1 MENIE
6 KLNEQFLHIQGLLS
20 KKDFA
25 AAIELLDSMF
35 KEYSAIDWVG
45 DNKITDA
52 ESEQMQK
59 LHYVYKDFYAHH
71 LITYYCQLFTALV
84 SLLDE
89 AAKYKNSITKA
100 YAHVDSILA
109 ELENLEKVTQSEDS
123 HNKLWLERSDYK
135 TVKSMLSDCCGLP
148 QCGIS
153 QEDYQDFLYTY
164 NHQPDLLDDED
175 TVEDDEDT
183 VEDDEDGYL
192 DMDNDYDDIEDYFE
206 KKSWCNIHFYC
217 LGVVKS
223 CTVGGNINY
232 RSIIDKLQHD
242 IGISPEVW
250 QLKDDSEFNVVKKME
265 ALVTSKLCNFNP
277 TIDIDHNILPTLLE
291 QVDNSNAPLSIEVVA
306 TLNYREL
313 GTTCIGYVVSGKLTV
328 GDKVKLNF
336 ALGNGEHAPELDDN
350 DVLSAKVTWIET
362 NGTEL
367 TTKAIANQTLSFGL
381 DIERFLLP
389 ETISSVEHYEV

>member
-1 MENIE
+1 MKDINV
-6 KLNEQFLHIQGLLS
+6 LNEKFLTAQELW
-20 KKDFA
+20 KKNEFA
-25 AAIELLDSMF
+25 SAFEMLDGMY
-35 KEYSAIDWVG
+35 KEYSAMDWIEEGVS
-45 DNKITDA
+45 TDA
-52 ESEQMQK
+52 DANELQQA
-59 LHYVYKDFYAHH
+59 LHYIYKDFYAHH
-71 LITYYCQLFTALV
+71 LINYYCQLFTALV

-89 AAKYKNSITKA
+89 AAKYKNNITKA

-109 ELENLEKVTQSEDS
+109 ELENLEKVAPSEYS
-123 HNKLWLERSDYK
+123 HHKLWLERSDYK

-175 TVEDDEDT
+175 TGEDDED
-183 VEDDEDGYL
+183 DYF

-250 QLKDDSEFNVVKKME
+250 QLKDDSEFKVVKKME
-265 ALVTSKLCNFNP
+265 DFVTSKLCNFNP

-336 ALGNGEHAPELDDN
+336 ALGNGEHTPELDDN

-381 DIERFLLP
+381 DIERYLLP
-389 ETISSVEHYEV
+389 ETISSVEHYKV

>member
-1 MENIE
+1 MKDINV
-6 KLNEQFLHIQGLLS
+6 LNEKFLTAQELWE
-20 KKDFA
+20 KNEFA
-25 AAIELLDSMF
+25 SAFEMLDGMY
-35 KEYSAIDWVG
+35 KEYSAMDWIEEGVS
-45 DNKITDA
+45 TDA
-52 ESEQMQK
+52 DANEQQQA
-59 LHYVYKDFYAHH
+59 LHYIYKDFYAHH
-71 LITYYCQLFTALV
+71 LINYYCQLFTALV

-89 AAKYKNSITKA
+89 AAKYKNNITKA

-109 ELENLEKVTQSEDS
+109 ELENLEKVAPSEYS
-123 HNKLWLERSDYK
+123 HHKLWLERSDYK

-175 TVEDDEDT
+175 TGEDDED
-183 VEDDEDGYL
+183 DYL

-250 QLKDDSEFNVVKKME
+250 QLKDDSEFKVVKKME
-265 ALVTSKLCNFNP
+265 DFVTSKLCNFNP

-336 ALGNGEHAPELDDN
+336 ALGNGEHTPELDDN

-381 DIERFLLP
+381 DIERYLLP
-389 ETISSVEHYEV
+389 ETISSVEHYKV

>member
-1 MENIE
+1 MKDINV
-6 KLNEQFLHIQGLLS
+6 LNEKFLTAQELWE
-20 KKDFA
+20 KNEFA
-25 AAIELLDSMF
+25 SAFEMLDGMYE
-35 KEYSAIDWVG
+35 EYSAMDWIEEGVS
-45 DNKITDA
+45 TDA
-52 ESEQMQK
+52 DANEQQQA
-59 LHYVYKDFYAHH
+59 LHYIYKDFYAHH
-71 LITYYCQLFTALV
+71 LINYYCQLFTALV

-109 ELENLEKVTQSEDS
+109 ELGNLEKVAPSEDS
-123 HNKLWLERSDYK
+123 HHKLWLERSDYK

-175 TVEDDEDT
+175 TGEDDED
-183 VEDDEDGYL
+183 DYF

-250 QLKDDSEFNVVKKME
+250 QLKDDSEFKVVKKME

-336 ALGNGEHAPELDDN
+336 ALGNGEHTPKLDDN

-389 ETISSVEHYEV
+389 ETISSVEHYKV

>member
-1 MENIE
+1 MKDINV
-6 KLNEQFLHIQGLLS
+6 LNEKFLTAQELW
-20 KKDFA
+20 KKNEFA
-25 AAIELLDSMF
+25 SAFEMLDGMY
-35 KEYSAIDWVG
+35 KEYSAMDWIEEGVS
-45 DNKITDA
+45 TDA
-52 ESEQMQK
+52 DANEQQQA
-59 LHYVYKDFYAHH
+59 LHYIYKDFYAHH
-71 LITYYCQLFTALV
+71 LINYYCQLFTALV

-89 AAKYKNSITKA
+89 AAKYKNNITKA

-109 ELENLEKVTQSEDS
+109 ELENLEKVAPSEYS
-123 HNKLWLERSDYK
+123 HHKLWLERSDYK

-175 TVEDDEDT
+175 TGEDDED
-183 VEDDEDGYL
+183 DYF

-265 ALVTSKLCNFNP
+265 ALVTSKLCNFNS

-367 TTKAIANQTLSFGL
+367 TTKAIANQALSFGL
-381 DIERFLLP
+381 DIERYLLP
-389 ETISSVEHYEV
+389 ETISGVEHYKV

>member
-1 MENIE
+1 MKDINV
-6 KLNEQFLHIQGLLS
+6 LNEKFLTAQELW
-20 KKDFA
+20 KKNEFA
-25 AAIELLDSMF
+25 SAFEMLDGMY
-35 KEYSAIDWVG
+35 KEYSAMDWIEEGVS
-45 DNKITDA
+45 TDA
-52 ESEQMQK
+52 DANEQQQA
-59 LHYVYKDFYAHH
+59 LHYIYKDFYAHH
-71 LITYYCQLFTALV
+71 LINYYCQLFTALV

-89 AAKYKNSITKA
+89 AAKYKNNITKA

-109 ELENLEKVTQSEDS
+109 ELENLEKVAPSEYS
-123 HNKLWLERSDYK
+123 HHKLWLERSDYK

-175 TVEDDEDT
+175 TGEDDED
-183 VEDDEDGYL
+183 DYF

-336 ALGNGEHAPELDDN
+336 ALGNGEHTPELDDN

-367 TTKAIANQTLSFGL
+367 TTKAIANQPLSFGL
-381 DIERFLLP
+381 DIERYLLP
-389 ETISSVEHYEV
+389 ETISSVEHYKV

>member
-1 MENIE
+1 MKDINV
-6 KLNEQFLHIQGLLS
+6 LNEKFLTAQELW
-20 KKDFA
+20 KKNEFA
-25 AAIELLDSMF
+25 SAFEMLDGMY
-35 KEYSAIDWVG
+35 KEYSAMDWIEEGVS
-45 DNKITDA
+45 TDA
-52 ESEQMQK
+52 DANEQQQA
-59 LHYVYKDFYAHH
+59 LHYIYKDFYAHH
-71 LITYYCQLFTALV
+71 LINYYCQLFTALV

-89 AAKYKNSITKA
+89 AAKYKNNITKA

-109 ELENLEKVTQSEDS
+109 ELENLEKVAPSEYS
-123 HNKLWLERSDYK
+123 HHKLWLERSDYK

-175 TVEDDEDT
+175 TGEDDED
-183 VEDDEDGYL
+183 DYF

-381 DIERFLLP
+381 DIERYLLP
-389 ETISSVEHYEV
+389 ETISGVEHYNNSSLIIQ

>member
-1 MENIE
+1 MKDINV
-6 KLNEQFLHIQGLLS
+6 LNEKFLTAQELWE
-20 KKDFA
+20 KNEFA
-25 AAIELLDSMF
+25 SAFEMLDGMY
-35 KEYSAIDWVG
+35 KEYSAMDWIEEGVS
-45 DNKITDA
+45 TDA
-52 ESEQMQK
+52 DANEQQQA
-59 LHYVYKDFYAHH
+59 LHYIYKDFYAHH
-71 LITYYCQLFTALV
+71 LINYYCQLFTALV

-89 AAKYKNSITKA
+89 AAKYKNNITKA

-109 ELENLEKVTQSEDS
+109 ELENLEKVAPSEYS
-123 HNKLWLERSDYK
+123 HHKLWLERSDYK

-175 TVEDDEDT
+175 TGEDDED
-183 VEDDEDGYL
+183 DYF

-223 CTVGGNINY
+223 CTVGENINY

-250 QLKDDSEFNVVKKME
+250 QLKDDSEFKVVKKME
-265 ALVTSKLCNFNP
+265 DFVTSKLCNFNP

-336 ALGNGEHAPELDDN
+336 ALGNGEHTPELDDN

-381 DIERFLLP
+381 DIERYLLP
-389 ETISSVEHYEV
+389 ETISSVEHYKV

>member
-1 MENIE
+1 MKDINV
-6 KLNEQFLHIQGLLS
+6 LNEKFLTAQELWE
-20 KKDFA
+20 KNEFA
-25 AAIELLDSMF
+25 SAFEMLDGMY
-35 KEYSAIDWVG
+35 KEYSAMDWIEEGVS
-45 DNKITDA
+45 TDA
-52 ESEQMQK
+52 DANEQQQA
-59 LHYVYKDFYAHH
+59 LHYIYKDFYAHH
-71 LITYYCQLFTALV
+71 LINYYCQLFTALV

-109 ELENLEKVTQSEDS
+109 ELGNLEKVAPSEDS
-123 HNKLWLERSDYK
+123 HHKLWLERSDYK

-175 TVEDDEDT
+175 TGEDDED
-183 VEDDEDGYL
+183 DYF

-232 RSIIDKLQHD
+232 RSIIDKLQYD

-250 QLKDDSEFNVVKKME
+250 QLKDDSEFKVVKKME

-336 ALGNGEHAPELDDN
+336 ALGNGEHTPKLDDN

-381 DIERFLLP
+381 DIERYLLP
-389 ETISSVEHYEV
+389 ETISGVEHYKV

>member
-1 MENIE
+1 MKDINV
-6 KLNEQFLHIQGLLS
+6 LNEKFLTAQELW
-20 KKDFA
+20 KKNEFA
-25 AAIELLDSMF
+25 SAFEMLDGMY
-35 KEYSAIDWVG
+35 KEYSAMDWIEEGVS
-45 DNKITDA
+45 TDA
-52 ESEQMQK
+52 DANELQQA
-59 LHYVYKDFYAHH
+59 LHYIYKDFYAHH
-71 LITYYCQLFTALV
+71 LINYYCQLFTALV

-89 AAKYKNSITKA
+89 AAKYKNNITKA

-109 ELENLEKVTQSEDS
+109 ELENLEKVAPSEYS
-123 HNKLWLERSDYK
+123 HHKLWLERSDYK
-135 TVKSMLSDCCGLP
+135 NVKSMLSDCCGLP

-175 TVEDDEDT
+175 TGEDDED
-183 VEDDEDGYL
+183 DYF

-328 GDKVKLNF
+328 GDKVMLNF
-336 ALGNGEHAPELDDN
+336 ALGNGEHTPKLDDN

-381 DIERFLLP
+381 DIERYLLP
-389 ETISSVEHYEV
+389 ETISSVEHYKV

>member
-1 MENIE
+1 MKDINV
-6 KLNEQFLHIQGLLS
+6 LNEKFLTAQELW
-20 KKDFA
+20 KKNEFA
-25 AAIELLDSMF
+25 SAFEMLDGMY
-35 KEYSAIDWVG
+35 KEYSAMDWIEEGVS
-45 DNKITDA
+45 TDA
-52 ESEQMQK
+52 DANEQQQA
-59 LHYVYKDFYAHH
+59 LHYIYKDFYAHH
-71 LITYYCQLFTALV
+71 LINYYCQLFTALV

-89 AAKYKNSITKA
+89 AAKYKNNITKA

-109 ELENLEKVTQSEDS
+109 ELENLEKVAPSEYS

-164 NHQPDLLDDED
+164 NHQPDLL
-175 TVEDDEDT
+175 DDEDT

-250 QLKDDSEFNVVKKME
+250 QLKDDSEFKVVKKME

-336 ALGNGEHAPELDDN
+336 ALGNGEHAPKLDDN

-381 DIERFLLP
+381 DIERYLLP
-389 ETISSVEHYEV
+389 ETISGVEHYKV

>member
-1 MENIE
+1 MKDINV
-6 KLNEQFLHIQGLLS
+6 LNEKFLTAQELW
-20 KKDFA
+20 KKNEFA
-25 AAIELLDSMF
+25 SAFEMLDGMY
-35 KEYSAIDWVG
+35 KEYSAMDWIEEGVS
-45 DNKITDA
+45 TDA
-52 ESEQMQK
+52 DANEQQQA
-59 LHYVYKDFYAHH
+59 LHYIYKDFYAHH
-71 LITYYCQLFTALV
+71 LINYYCQLFTALV

-89 AAKYKNSITKA
+89 AAKYKNNITKA

-109 ELENLEKVTQSEDS
+109 ELENLEKVAPSEYS
-123 HNKLWLERSDYK
+123 HHKLWLERSDYK

-175 TVEDDEDT
+175 TGEDDED
-183 VEDDEDGYL
+183 DYF

-242 IGISPEVW
+242 KGISPEVW
-250 QLKDDSEFNVVKKME
+250 QLKDDSEFKVVKKME
-265 ALVTSKLCNFNP
+265 DFVTSKLCNFNP

-336 ALGNGEHAPELDDN
+336 ALGNGEHTPELDDN

-381 DIERFLLP
+381 DIERYLLP
-389 ETISSVEHYEV
+389 ETISGVEHYKV

>member
-1 MENIE
+1 MKDINV
-6 KLNEQFLHIQGLLS
+6 LNEKFLTAQELW
-20 KKDFA
+20 KKNEFA
-25 AAIELLDSMF
+25 SAFEMLDGMY
-35 KEYSAIDWVG
+35 KEYSAMDWIEEGVS
-45 DNKITDA
+45 TDA
-52 ESEQMQK
+52 DANELQQA
-59 LHYVYKDFYAHH
+59 LHYIYKDFYAHH
-71 LITYYCQLFTALV
+71 LINYYCQLFTALV

-89 AAKYKNSITKA
+89 AAKYKNNITKA

-109 ELENLEKVTQSEDS
+109 ELENLEKVAPSEYS
-123 HNKLWLERSDYK
+123 HHKLWLERSDYK

-175 TVEDDEDT
+175 TVEDDED
-183 VEDDEDGYL
+183 DYF

-250 QLKDDSEFNVVKKME
+250 QLKDDSEFKVVKKME

-306 TLNYREL
+306 TLNYIEL

-336 ALGNGEHAPELDDN
+336 ALGNGEHTPELDDN

-381 DIERFLLP
+381 DIERYLLP
-389 ETISSVEHYEV
+389 ETISSVEHYKV

>member
-1 MENIE
+1 MKDINV
-6 KLNEQFLHIQGLLS
+6 LNEKFLTAQELW
-20 KKDFA
+20 KKNEFA
-25 AAIELLDSMF
+25 SAFEMLDGMY
-35 KEYSAIDWVG
+35 KEYSAMDWIEEGVS
-45 DNKITDA
+45 TDA
-52 ESEQMQK
+52 DANEQQQA
-59 LHYVYKDFYAHH
+59 LHYIYKDFYAHH
-71 LITYYCQLFTALV
+71 LINYYCQLFTALV

-89 AAKYKNSITKA
+89 AAKYKNNITKA

-109 ELENLEKVTQSEDS
+109 ELGNLEKVAPSEDS
-123 HNKLWLERSDYK
+123 HHKLWLERSDYK

-175 TVEDDEDT
+175 TGEDDED
-183 VEDDEDGYL
+183 DYF

-291 QVDNSNAPLSIEVVA
+291 QVDNSNAPLSIEVIA

-336 ALGNGEHAPELDDN
+336 ALGNGEHTPELDDN

-381 DIERFLLP
+381 DIERYLLP
-389 ETISSVEHYEV
+389 ETISSVEHYKV

>member
-1 MENIE
+1 MKDINV
-6 KLNEQFLHIQGLLS
+6 LNEKFLTAQELW
-20 KKDFA
+20 KKNEFA
-25 AAIELLDSMF
+25 SAFEMLDGIY
-35 KEYSAIDWVG
+35 KEYSAMDWIEEGVS
-45 DNKITDA
+45 TDA
-52 ESEQMQK
+52 DANEQQQA
-59 LHYVYKDFYAHH
+59 LHYIYKDFYAHH
-71 LITYYCQLFTALV
+71 LINYYCQLFTALV

-89 AAKYKNSITKA
+89 AAKYKNNITKA

-109 ELENLEKVTQSEDS
+109 ELENLEKVAPSEYS
-123 HNKLWLERSDYK
+123 HHKLWLERSDYK

-175 TVEDDEDT
+175 TGEDDED
-183 VEDDEDGYL
+183 DYF

-217 LGVVKS
+217 LAVVKS

-250 QLKDDSEFNVVKKME
+250 QLKDDSEFKVVKKME
-265 ALVTSKLCNFNP
+265 DFVTSKLCNFNP

-336 ALGNGEHAPELDDN
+336 ALGNGEHTPELDDN

-381 DIERFLLP
+381 DIERYLLP
-389 ETISSVEHYEV
+389 ETISSVEHYKV

>member
-1 MENIE
+1 MKDINV
-6 KLNEQFLHIQGLLS
+6 LNEKFLTAQELW
-20 KKDFA
+20 KKNEFA
-25 AAIELLDSMF
+25 SAFEMLDGMY
-35 KEYSAIDWVG
+35 KEYSAMDWIEEGVS
-45 DNKITDA
+45 TDA
-52 ESEQMQK
+52 DANEQQQA
-59 LHYVYKDFYAHH
+59 LHYIYKDFYAHH
-71 LITYYCQLFTALV
+71 LINYYCQLFTALV

-89 AAKYKNSITKA
+89 AAKYKNNITKA

-109 ELENLEKVTQSEDS
+109 ELENLEKVAPSEYS
-123 HNKLWLERSDYK
+123 HHKLWLERSDYK

-175 TVEDDEDT
+175 TGEDDED
-183 VEDDEDGYL
+183 DYF

-336 ALGNGEHAPELDDN
+336 ALGNGVHAPKLDDN

-367 TTKAIANQTLSFGL
+367 TTKAIANQSLSFGL
-381 DIERFLLP
+381 DIERYLLP
-389 ETISSVEHYEV
+389 ETISSVEHYKV

>member
-1 MENIE
+1 MKDINV
-6 KLNEQFLHIQGLLS
+6 LNEKFLTAQELW
-20 KKDFA
+20 KKNEFA
-25 AAIELLDSMF
+25 SAFEMLDGMY
-35 KEYSAIDWVG
+35 KEYSAMDWIEEGVS
-45 DNKITDA
+45 TDA
-52 ESEQMQK
+52 DANEQQQA
-59 LHYVYKDFYAHH
+59 LHYIYKDFYAHH
-71 LITYYCQLFTALV
+71 LINYYCQLFTALV

-89 AAKYKNSITKA
+89 AAKYKNNITKA

-109 ELENLEKVTQSEDS
+109 ELENLEKVAPSEYS
-123 HNKLWLERSDYK
+123 HHKLWLERSDYK

-175 TVEDDEDT
+175 TGEDDED
-183 VEDDEDGYL
+183 DYF

-265 ALVTSKLCNFNP
+265 AFVTSKLCNFNP

-336 ALGNGEHAPELDDN
+336 ALGNGEHTPELDDN

-381 DIERFLLP
+381 DIERYLLP
-389 ETISSVEHYEV
+389 ETISSVEHYKV

>member
-1 MENIE
+1 MKDINV
-6 KLNEQFLHIQGLLS
+6 LNEKFLTAQELW
-20 KKDFA
+20 KKNEFA
-25 AAIELLDSMF
+25 SAFEMLDGMY
-35 KEYSAIDWVG
+35 KEYSAMDWIEEGVS
-45 DNKITDA
+45 TDA
-52 ESEQMQK
+52 DANELQQA
-59 LHYVYKDFYAHH
+59 LHYIYKDFYAHH
-71 LITYYCQLFTALV
+71 LINYYCQLFTALV

-89 AAKYKNSITKA
+89 AAKYKNNITKA

-109 ELENLEKVTQSEDS
+109 ELENLEKVAPSEYS
-123 HNKLWLERSDYK
+123 HHKLWLERSDYK
-135 TVKSMLSDCCGLP
+135 NVKSMLSDCCGLP

-175 TVEDDEDT
+175 TGEDDED
-183 VEDDEDGYL
+183 DYF

-250 QLKDDSEFNVVKKME
+250 QLKDDSEFKVVKKME

-336 ALGNGEHAPELDDN
+336 ALGNGEHTPKLDDN

-381 DIERFLLP
+381 DIERYLLP
-389 ETISSVEHYEV
+389 ETISGVEHYKV

>member
-1 MENIE
+1 MKDINV
-6 KLNEQFLHIQGLLS
+6 LNEKFLTAQELW
-20 KKDFA
+20 KKNEFA
-25 AAIELLDSMF
+25 SAFEMLDGMY
-35 KEYSAIDWVG
+35 KEYSAMDWIEEGVS
-45 DNKITDA
+45 TDA
-52 ESEQMQK
+52 DANELQQA
-59 LHYVYKDFYAHH
+59 LHYIYKDFYAHH
-71 LITYYCQLFTALV
+71 LINYYCQLFTALV

-89 AAKYKNSITKA
+89 AAKYKNNITKA

-109 ELENLEKVTQSEDS
+109 ELENLEKVAPSEYS
-123 HNKLWLERSDYK
+123 HHKLWLERSDYK

-175 TVEDDEDT
+175 TVEDDED
-183 VEDDEDGYL
+183 DYF

-250 QLKDDSEFNVVKKME
+250 QLKDDSEFKVVKKME

-328 GDKVKLNF
+328 GVKVKLNF
-336 ALGNGEHAPELDDN
+336 ALGNGEHTPKLDDN

-381 DIERFLLP
+381 DIERYLLP
-389 ETISSVEHYEV
+389 ETISSVEHYKV

>member
-1 MENIE
+1 MEDINV
-6 KLNEQFLHIQGLLS
+6 LNEKFLTAQELWE
-20 KKDFA
+20 KNEFA
-25 AAIELLDSMF
+25 SAFEMLDEMY
-35 KEYSAIDWVG
+35 KEYSAMDWIEEGVS
-45 DNKITDA
+45 TDA
-52 ESEQMQK
+52 DANEQQQA
-59 LHYVYKDFYAHH
+59 LHYIYKDFYAHH

-123 HNKLWLERSDYK
+123 HHKLWLERSDYK

-164 NHQPDLLDDED
+164 THQLDLLDDED
-175 TVEDDEDT
+175 TVEDDE
-183 VEDDEDGYL
+183 EGCL

>member
-1 MENIE
+1 MKDINV
-6 KLNEQFLHIQGLLS
+6 LNEKFLTAQELW
-20 KKDFA
+20 KKNEFA
-25 AAIELLDSMF
+25 SAFEMLDGMY
-35 KEYSAIDWVG
+35 KEYSAMDWIEEGVS
-45 DNKITDA
+45 TDA
-52 ESEQMQK
+52 DANELQQA
-59 LHYVYKDFYAHH
+59 LHYIYKDFYAHH
-71 LITYYCQLFTALV
+71 LINYYCQLFTALV

-89 AAKYKNSITKA
+89 AAKYKNNITKA

-109 ELENLEKVTQSEDS
+109 ELENLEKVAPSEYS
-123 HNKLWLERSDYK
+123 HHKLWLERSDYK

-175 TVEDDEDT
+175 TVEDDED
-183 VEDDEDGYL
+183 DYF

-250 QLKDDSEFNVVKKME
+250 QLKDDSEFKVVKKME

-336 ALGNGEHAPELDDN
+336 ALGNGEHTPKLDDN
-350 DVLSAKVTWIET
+350 DVLSAKVTWIKT

-381 DIERFLLP
+381 DIERYLLP
-389 ETISSVEHYEV
+389 ETISSVEHYKV

>member
-1 MENIE
+1 MKDINV
-6 KLNEQFLHIQGLLS
+6 LNEKFLTAQELWE
-20 KKDFA
+20 KNEFA
-25 AAIELLDSMF
+25 SAFEMLDGMY
-35 KEYSAIDWVG
+35 KEYSAMDWIEEDVS
-45 DNKITDA
+45 TDA
-52 ESEQMQK
+52 DANEQQQA
-59 LHYVYKDFYAHH
+59 LHYIYKDFYAHH
-71 LITYYCQLFTALV
+71 LINYYCQLFTALV

-109 ELENLEKVTQSEDS
+109 ELGNLEKVAPSENS
-123 HNKLWLERSDYK
+123 HHKLWLERSDYK

-175 TVEDDEDT
+175 TGEDDED
-183 VEDDEDGYL
+183 DYF

-250 QLKDDSEFNVVKKME
+250 QLKDDSEFKVVKKME
-265 ALVTSKLCNFNP
+265 DFVTSKLCNFNP

-336 ALGNGEHAPELDDN
+336 ALGNGEHTPELDDN

-381 DIERFLLP
+381 DIERYLLP
-389 ETISSVEHYEV
+389 ETISSVEHYKV

>member
-1 MENIE
+1 MKDINV
-6 KLNEQFLHIQGLLS
+6 LNEKFLTAQELWE
-20 KKDFA
+20 KNEFA
-25 AAIELLDSMF
+25 SAFEMLDGMY
-35 KEYSAIDWVG
+35 KEYSAMDWIEEGVS
-45 DNKITDA
+45 TDA
-52 ESEQMQK
+52 DANEQQQA
-59 LHYVYKDFYAHH
+59 LHYIYKDFYAHH
-71 LITYYCQLFTALV
+71 LINYYCQLFTALV

-109 ELENLEKVTQSEDS
+109 ELGNLEKVAPSEDS
-123 HNKLWLERSDYK
+123 HHKLWLERSDYK

-175 TVEDDEDT
+175 TVEDDED
-183 VEDDEDGYL
+183 DYL
-192 DMDNDYDDIEDYFE
+192 DMDDYDDIEDYFE

-232 RSIIDKLQHD
+232 RSIIDKFQHD

-250 QLKDDSEFNVVKKME
+250 QLKDDREFKVVKKME

-389 ETISSVEHYEV
+389 ETISGVEHYKV

>member
-1 MENIE
+1 MKDINVLNKKFLTAQELWE
-6 KLNEQFLHIQGLLS
+6 KNE
-20 KKDFA
+20 FA
-25 AAIELLDSMF
+25 SAFEMLDEMY
-35 KEYSAIDWVG
+35 KEYSAMDWIEEGVS
-45 DNKITDA
+45 TDA
-52 ESEQMQK
+52 DANEQQQA
-59 LHYVYKDFYAHH
+59 LHYIYKDFYAHH

-89 AAKYKNSITKA
+89 AAKYKNNITKA

-109 ELENLEKVTQSEDS
+109 ELENLEKVTPSEDS
-123 HNKLWLERSDYK
+123 HHKLWLERNDYK
-135 TVKSMLSDCCGLP
+135 NIKSVLSDCCGLP

-164 NHQPDLLDDED
+164 THQPDLL
-175 TVEDDEDT
+175 DDEDT

-242 IGISPEVW
+242 IGISSEVW

-265 ALVTSKLCNFNP
+265 DLVTSKLCNFNS

-328 GDKVKLNF
+328 GDKVKLNY

-389 ETISSVEHYEV
+389 ETISSVELYKV

>member
-1 MENIE
+1 MKDINV
-6 KLNEQFLHIQGLLS
+6 LNEKFLTAQELWE
-20 KKDFA
+20 KNEFA
-25 AAIELLDSMF
+25 SAFEMLDGMY
-35 KEYSAIDWVG
+35 KEYSAMDWIEEGVS
-45 DNKITDA
+45 TDA
-52 ESEQMQK
+52 DANEQQQA
-59 LHYVYKDFYAHH
+59 LHYIYKDFYAHH
-71 LITYYCQLFTALV
+71 LINYYCQLFTALV

-109 ELENLEKVTQSEDS
+109 ELGNLEKVAPSEDS
-123 HNKLWLERSDYK
+123 HHKLWLERSDYK
-135 TVKSMLSDCCGLP
+135 NVKSVLSDCCGLP

-175 TVEDDEDT
+175 TGEDDED
-183 VEDDEDGYL
+183 DYF

-250 QLKDDSEFNVVKKME
+250 QLKDDSEFKVVKKME

-336 ALGNGEHAPELDDN
+336 ALGNGEHTPKLDDN

-381 DIERFLLP
+381 DIERYLLP
-389 ETISSVEHYEV
+389 ETISSVEHYKV

>member
-1 MENIE
+1 MKDINV
-6 KLNEQFLHIQGLLS
+6 LNEKFLTAQELWE
-20 KKDFA
+20 KNEFA
-25 AAIELLDSMF
+25 SAFEMLDGMY
-35 KEYSAIDWVG
+35 KEYSAMDWIEEGVS
-45 DNKITDA
+45 TDA
-52 ESEQMQK
+52 DANEQQQA
-59 LHYVYKDFYAHH
+59 LHYIYKDFYAHH
-71 LITYYCQLFTALV
+71 LINYYCQLFTALV

-89 AAKYKNSITKA
+89 AAKYKNNITKA

-109 ELENLEKVTQSEDS
+109 ELENLEKVAPSEYS
-123 HNKLWLERSDYK
+123 PHKLWLERSDYK

-175 TVEDDEDT
+175 TGEDDED
-183 VEDDEDGYL
+183 DYF

-250 QLKDDSEFNVVKKME
+250 QLKDDSEFKVVKKME
-265 ALVTSKLCNFNP
+265 DFVTSKLCNFNP

-336 ALGNGEHAPELDDN
+336 ALGNGEHTPELDDN

-381 DIERFLLP
+381 DIERYLLP
-389 ETISSVEHYEV
+389 ETISSVEHYKV

>member
-1 MENIE
+1 MEDIE

-52 ESEQMQK
+52 ESEQMQM

-109 ELENLEKVTQSEDS
+109 ELENLEKVAPSEDS
-123 HNKLWLERSDYK
+123 HHKLWLERNDYK
-135 TVKSMLSDCCGLP
+135 NIKSMLSDCCGLP

-175 TVEDDEDT
+175 TG
-183 VEDDEDGYL
+183 EDDEDGYL
-192 DMDNDYDDIEDYFE
+192 DMDNDYDDIEDYL
-206 KKSWCNIHFYC
+206 S
-217 LGVVKS
+217 
-223 CTVGGNINY
+223 
-232 RSIIDKLQHD
+232 
-242 IGISPEVW
+242 
-250 QLKDDSEFNVVKKME
+250 
-265 ALVTSKLCNFNP
+265 LVN
-277 TIDIDHNILPTLLE
+277 
-291 QVDNSNAPLSIEVVA
+291 
-306 TLNYREL
+306 
-313 GTTCIGYVVSGKLTV
+313 
-328 GDKVKLNF
+328 
-336 ALGNGEHAPELDDN
+336 
-350 DVLSAKVTWIET
+350 
-362 NGTEL
+362 
-367 TTKAIANQTLSFGL
+367 
-381 DIERFLLP
+381 
-389 ETISSVEHYEV
+389 

>member
-1 MENIE
+1 MKDINV
-6 KLNEQFLHIQGLLS
+6 LNEKFLTAQELW
-20 KKDFA
+20 KKNEFA
-25 AAIELLDSMF
+25 SAFEMLDGMY
-35 KEYSAIDWVG
+35 KEYSAMDWIEEGVS
-45 DNKITDA
+45 TDA
-52 ESEQMQK
+52 DANEQQQA
-59 LHYVYKDFYAHH
+59 LHYIYKDFYAHH
-71 LITYYCQLFTALV
+71 LINYYCQLFTALV

-89 AAKYKNSITKA
+89 AAKYKNNITKA

-109 ELENLEKVTQSEDS
+109 ELENLEKVAPSEYS
-123 HNKLWLERSDYK
+123 HHKLWLERSDYK

-164 NHQPDLLDDED
+164 NHQPDLL
-175 TVEDDEDT
+175 DDEDT

-336 ALGNGEHAPELDDN
+336 ALGNGEHTPELDDN

-381 DIERFLLP
+381 DIERYLLP
-389 ETISSVEHYEV
+389 ETISSVEHYKV

>member
-1 MENIE
+1 MKDINV
-6 KLNEQFLHIQGLLS
+6 LNEKFLTAQELWE
-20 KKDFA
+20 KNEFA
-25 AAIELLDSMF
+25 SAFEMLDGMY
-35 KEYSAIDWVG
+35 KEYSAMDWIEEGVS
-45 DNKITDA
+45 TDA
-52 ESEQMQK
+52 DANELQQA
-59 LHYVYKDFYAHH
+59 LHYIYKDFYAHH
-71 LITYYCQLFTALV
+71 LINYYCQLFTALV

-109 ELENLEKVTQSEDS
+109 ELGNLEKVAPSEDS
-123 HNKLWLERSDYK
+123 HHKLWLERSDYK

-175 TVEDDEDT
+175 TVEDDED
-183 VEDDEDGYL
+183 DYF

-250 QLKDDSEFNVVKKME
+250 QLKDDSEFKVVKKME

-336 ALGNGEHAPELDDN
+336 ALGNGEHTPKLDDN

-381 DIERFLLP
+381 DIERYLLP
-389 ETISSVEHYEV
+389 ETISGVEHYKV

>member
-1 MENIE
+1 MKDINV
-6 KLNEQFLHIQGLLS
+6 LNEKFLTAQELWE
-20 KKDFA
+20 KNEFA
-25 AAIELLDSMF
+25 SAFEMLDGMY
-35 KEYSAIDWVG
+35 KEYSAMDWIEEGVS
-45 DNKITDA
+45 TDA
-52 ESEQMQK
+52 DANEQQQA
-59 LHYVYKDFYAHH
+59 LHYIYKDFYAHH
-71 LITYYCQLFTALV
+71 LINYYCQLFTALV

-89 AAKYKNSITKA
+89 AAKYKNNITKA

-109 ELENLEKVTQSEDS
+109 ELENLEKEAPSEYS
-123 HNKLWLERSDYK
+123 HHKLWLERSDYK

-175 TVEDDEDT
+175 TGEDDED
-183 VEDDEDGYL
+183 DYF

-242 IGISPEVW
+242 IVISPEVW
-250 QLKDDSEFNVVKKME
+250 QLKDDSEFKVVKKME
-265 ALVTSKLCNFNP
+265 DFVTSKLCNFNP

-336 ALGNGEHAPELDDN
+336 ALGNGEHTPELDDN

-381 DIERFLLP
+381 DIERYLLP
-389 ETISSVEHYEV
+389 ETISSVEHYKV

>member
-1 MENIE
+1 MKDINV
-6 KLNEQFLHIQGLLS
+6 LNEKFLTAQELWE
-20 KKDFA
+20 KNEFA
-25 AAIELLDSMF
+25 SAFEMLDGMY
-35 KEYSAIDWVG
+35 KEYSAMDWIEEGVS
-45 DNKITDA
+45 TDA
-52 ESEQMQK
+52 DANEQQQA
-59 LHYVYKDFYAHH
+59 LHYIYKDFYAHH
-71 LITYYCQLFTALV
+71 LINYYCQLFTALV

-89 AAKYKNSITKA
+89 AAKYKNNITKA

-109 ELENLEKVTQSEDS
+109 ELENLEKVAPSEYS
-123 HNKLWLERSDYK
+123 HHKLWLERSDYK

-175 TVEDDEDT
+175 TGEDDED
-183 VEDDEDGYL
+183 DYF

-250 QLKDDSEFNVVKKME
+250 QLKDDSEFKVVKKME
-265 ALVTSKLCNFNP
+265 DFVTSKLCNFNP

-336 ALGNGEHAPELDDN
+336 ALGNGEHTPELDDN

-367 TTKAIANQTLSFGL
+367 TTKAIANQALSFGL
-381 DIERFLLP
+381 DIERYLLP
-389 ETISSVEHYEV
+389 ETISSVEHYKV

>member
-1 MENIE
+1 MKDINV
-6 KLNEQFLHIQGLLS
+6 LNEKFLTAQELCE
-20 KKDFA
+20 KNEFA
-25 AAIELLDSMF
+25 SAFEMLDGMY
-35 KEYSAIDWVG
+35 KEYSAMDWIEEGVS
-45 DNKITDA
+45 TDA
-52 ESEQMQK
+52 DANEQQQA
-59 LHYVYKDFYAHH
+59 LHYIYKDFYAHH
-71 LITYYCQLFTALV
+71 LINYYCQLFTALV

-109 ELENLEKVTQSEDS
+109 ELENLEKVAPSEYS
-123 HNKLWLERSDYK
+123 HHKLWLERSDYK
-135 TVKSMLSDCCGLP
+135 NVKSMLSDCCGLP

-164 NHQPDLLDDED
+164 NHQPDLL
-175 TVEDDEDT
+175 DDEDT

-291 QVDNSNAPLSIEVVA
+291 QVDNSNAPLLIEVVA

-381 DIERFLLP
+381 DIERYLLP
-389 ETISSVEHYEV
+389 ETISGVEHYKV

>member
-1 MENIE
+1 MKDIIV
-6 KLNEQFLHIQGLLS
+6 LNEKFLTAQELW
-20 KKDFA
+20 KKNEFA
-25 AAIELLDSMF
+25 SAFEMLDGMY
-35 KEYSAIDWVG
+35 KEYSAMDWIEEGVS
-45 DNKITDA
+45 TDA
-52 ESEQMQK
+52 DANEQQQA
-59 LHYVYKDFYAHH
+59 LHYIYKDFYAHH
-71 LITYYCQLFTALV
+71 LINYYCQLFTALV

-89 AAKYKNSITKA
+89 AAKYKNYITKA

-109 ELENLEKVTQSEDS
+109 ELENLEKVAPSEYS
-123 HNKLWLERSDYK
+123 HHKLWLERSDYK

-175 TVEDDEDT
+175 TGEDDED
-183 VEDDEDGYL
+183 DYF

-250 QLKDDSEFNVVKKME
+250 QLKDDSEFKVVKKME
-265 ALVTSKLCNFNP
+265 DFVTSKLCNFNP

-336 ALGNGEHAPELDDN
+336 ALGNGEHTPELDDN

-381 DIERFLLP
+381 DIERYLLP
-389 ETISSVEHYEV
+389 ETISSVEHYKV

>member
-1 MENIE
+1 MKDINV
-6 KLNEQFLHIQGLLS
+6 LNEKFLTAQELWE
-20 KKDFA
+20 KNEFA
-25 AAIELLDSMF
+25 SAFEMLDEMY
-35 KEYSAIDWVG
+35 KEYSAMDWIEEGVS
-45 DNKITDA
+45 TDA
-52 ESEQMQK
+52 DANEQQQA
-59 LHYVYKDFYAHH
+59 LHYIYKDFYAHH

-89 AAKYKNSITKA
+89 AAKYKNNITKA

-109 ELENLEKVTQSEDS
+109 ELENLEKVAPSEDS
-123 HNKLWLERSDYK
+123 HHKLWLERRDYK
-135 TVKSMLSDCCGLP
+135 NVKSVLSDCCGLP

-175 TVEDDEDT
+175 TGEDDED
-183 VEDDEDGYL
+183 DYL
-192 DMDNDYDDIEDYFE
+192 DMDDYDDIEDYFE

-232 RSIIDKLQHD
+232 RSIIDRLQHD

-250 QLKDDSEFNVVKKME
+250 QLKDDREFKVVKKME

-389 ETISSVEHYEV
+389 ETISSVEHYKV

>member
-1 MENIE
+1 MKDINV
-6 KLNEQFLHIQGLLS
+6 LNEKFLTAQELW
-20 KKDFA
+20 KKNEFA
-25 AAIELLDSMF
+25 SAFEMLDGMY
-35 KEYSAIDWVG
+35 KEYSAMDWIEEGVS
-45 DNKITDA
+45 TDA
-52 ESEQMQK
+52 DANEQQQA
-59 LHYVYKDFYAHH
+59 LHYIYKDFYAHH
-71 LITYYCQLFTALV
+71 LINYYCQLFTALV

-89 AAKYKNSITKA
+89 AAKYKNNITKA

-109 ELENLEKVTQSEDS
+109 ELENLEKVAPSEYS
-123 HNKLWLERSDYK
+123 HHKLWLERSDYK

-175 TVEDDEDT
+175 TGEDDED
-183 VEDDEDGYL
+183 DYF

-250 QLKDDSEFNVVKKME
+250 QLKDDSEFKVVKKME
-265 ALVTSKLCNFNP
+265 DFVTSKLCNYNP

-336 ALGNGEHAPELDDN
+336 ALGNGEHTPELDDN

-381 DIERFLLP
+381 DIERYLLP
-389 ETISSVEHYEV
+389 ETISSVEHYKV

>member
-1 MENIE
+1 MKDINV
-6 KLNEQFLHIQGLLS
+6 LNEKFLTAQELW
-20 KKDFA
+20 KKNEFA
-25 AAIELLDSMF
+25 SAFEMLDGMY
-35 KEYSAIDWVG
+35 KEYSAMDWIEEGVS
-45 DNKITDA
+45 TDA
-52 ESEQMQK
+52 DANEQQQA
-59 LHYVYKDFYAHH
+59 LHYIYKDFYAHH
-71 LITYYCQLFTALV
+71 LINYYCQLFTALV

-89 AAKYKNSITKA
+89 AAKYKNNITKA

-109 ELENLEKVTQSEDS
+109 ELENLEKVAPSEYS
-123 HNKLWLERSDYK
+123 HHKLWLERSDYK

-164 NHQPDLLDDED
+164 NHQPDLLVDED
-175 TVEDDEDT
+175 TGEDDED
-183 VEDDEDGYL
+183 DYF

-265 ALVTSKLCNFNP
+265 AFVTSKLCNFNP

-381 DIERFLLP
+381 DIERYLLP
-389 ETISSVEHYEV
+389 ETISGVEHYKV

>member
-1 MENIE
+1 MKDINV
-6 KLNEQFLHIQGLLS
+6 LNEKFLTAQELWE
-20 KKDFA
+20 KNEFA
-25 AAIELLDSMF
+25 SAFEMLDEMY
-35 KEYSAIDWVG
+35 KEYSAMDWIEEGVS
-45 DNKITDA
+45 TDA
-52 ESEQMQK
+52 DANEQQQA
-59 LHYVYKDFYAHH
+59 LHYIYKDFYAHH

-89 AAKYKNSITKA
+89 AAKYKNNITKA

-109 ELENLEKVTQSEDS
+109 ELENLEKVAPSEDS
-123 HNKLWLERSDYK
+123 HHKLWLERRDYK
-135 TVKSMLSDCCGLP
+135 NVKSVLSDCCGLP

-175 TVEDDEDT
+175 TVEDDED
-183 VEDDEDGYL
+183 DYL
-192 DMDNDYDDIEDYFE
+192 DMDDYDDIEDYFE

-232 RSIIDKLQHD
+232 RSIIDRLQHD

-250 QLKDDSEFNVVKKME
+250 QLKDDREFKVVKKME

-277 TIDIDHNILPTLLE
+277 TIDIDHNILPTLLK

-328 GDKVKLNF
+328 GDKVKLNY

-389 ETISSVEHYEV
+389 ETISSVEHYKV

>member
-1 MENIE
+1 MKEINV
-6 KLNEQFLHIQGLLS
+6 LNEKFLTAQ
-20 KKDFA
+20 
-25 AAIELLDSMF
+25 ELWEKNEYASAFEMLDGMY
-35 KEYSAIDWVG
+35 KEYSAMDWIEEGVS
-45 DNKITDA
+45 TDA
-52 ESEQMQK
+52 DANEQQQA
-59 LHYVYKDFYAHH
+59 LHYIYKDFYAHH
-71 LITYYCQLFTALV
+71 LINYYCQLFTALV

-89 AAKYKNSITKA
+89 AAKYKNNITKA

-109 ELENLEKVTQSEDS
+109 ELENLEKVAPSEYS
-123 HNKLWLERSDYK
+123 HHKLWLERSDYK

-175 TVEDDEDT
+175 TGEDDED
-183 VEDDEDGYL
+183 DYF

-250 QLKDDSEFNVVKKME
+250 QLKDDSEFKVVKKME
-265 ALVTSKLCNFNP
+265 DFVTSKLCNFNP

-291 QVDNSNAPLSIEVVA
+291 QVDNFNAPLSIEVVA

-336 ALGNGEHAPELDDN
+336 ALGNGEHTPELDDN

-381 DIERFLLP
+381 DMERFLLP
-389 ETISSVEHYEV
+389 ETISSVEHYKV

>member
-1 MENIE
+1 MKDINV
-6 KLNEQFLHIQGLLS
+6 LNEKFLTAQELWE
-20 KKDFA
+20 KNEFA
-25 AAIELLDSMF
+25 SAFEMLDGMY
-35 KEYSAIDWVG
+35 KEYSAMDWIEEGVS
-45 DNKITDA
+45 TDA
-52 ESEQMQK
+52 DANEQQQA
-59 LHYVYKDFYAHH
+59 LHYIYKDFYAHH
-71 LITYYCQLFTALV
+71 LINYYCQLFTALV

-89 AAKYKNSITKA
+89 AAKYKNNITKA

-109 ELENLEKVTQSEDS
+109 ELENLEKVTPSEDS
-123 HNKLWLERSDYK
+123 HHKLWLERRDYK
-135 TVKSMLSDCCGLP
+135 NVKSVLSDCCGLP

-164 NHQPDLLDDED
+164 NHQPDLL
-175 TVEDDEDT
+175 DDEDT

-223 CTVGGNINY
+223 CTVGGNIKY

-265 ALVTSKLCNFNP
+265 ALVTSNLCHFSQA
-277 TIDIDHNILPTLLE
+277 IDIDHKILPTLLE
-291 QVDNSNAPLSIEVVA
+291 QVDNSNAPLSIEVIA

-313 GTTCIGYVVSGKLTV
+313 GTTCIGYVVSGKLIV

-350 DVLSAKVTWIET
+350 DVISAKVTWIET

-367 TTKAIANQTLSFGL
+367 TTKAIANQSLSFGL
-381 DIERFLLP
+381 DIERYFLP
-389 ETISSVEHYEV
+389 EAISSVEHYKV

>member
-1 MENIE
+1 MKDINV
-6 KLNEQFLHIQGLLS
+6 LNEKFLTAQELWE
-20 KKDFA
+20 KNEFA
-25 AAIELLDSMF
+25 SAFEMLDGMY
-35 KEYSAIDWVG
+35 KEYSAMDWIEEGVS
-45 DNKITDA
+45 TDA
-52 ESEQMQK
+52 DANEQQQA
-59 LHYVYKDFYAHH
+59 LHYIYKDFYAHH
-71 LITYYCQLFTALV
+71 LINYYCQLFTALV

-109 ELENLEKVTQSEDS
+109 ELGNLEKVAPSEDS
-123 HNKLWLERSDYK
+123 HHKLWLERSDYK

-175 TVEDDEDT
+175 TGEDDED
-183 VEDDEDGYL
+183 DYF

-250 QLKDDSEFNVVKKME
+250 QLKDDSEFKVVKKME

-277 TIDIDHNILPTLLE
+277 TIDIDHNILPTMLE

-336 ALGNGEHAPELDDN
+336 ALGNGEHTPKLDDN

-381 DIERFLLP
+381 DIERYLLP
-389 ETISSVEHYEV
+389 ETISGVEHYKV